1 MNRQSQRGIAL
12 VITLIMLSV
21 VTFMTVIFLAMSRR
35 ERASVKIS
43 EDQNTARLMAD
54 AANARVQ
61 AQVIARM
68 MSAHNRLAYDLFV
81 STNYINPL
89 GFTSQG
95 GNRNSIIT
103 NVNYF
108 VGANGAALSKTD
120 YQQNIANLQI
130 DPRAPVFVTTNRN
143 MPYSD
148 DRFFLDFNRN
158 GLFEATGRYLDL
170 GKNGLPSGKDTNLY
184 QFVGDPQWVG
194 VLEHPEYPHSE
205 TNRFIG
211 RWAFLV
217 LPAGKSLDMN
227 YIHNEVRFVGNM
239 IDGDT
244 RRSYFSRN
252 QGVGSYE
259 INLAGYFRA
268 LNTNIWT
275 ANEYRGYESPLGTY
289 RPSGKAFE
297 HALGVIGYRYNDRV
311 SSLLPL
317 GASFTGRDTN
327 NFISD
332 QIDTYGDGPIIAY
345 NGPRQILNND
355 NDPVSRPWPGSD
367 NPNTL
372 VDVQEILIPKGSS
385 NWNSMATDL
394 QRVSKLSLASYDR
407 YTLYRSLGELGVDSA
422 PATKG
427 KIHLNYANYPGQITT
442 NLVPWAQLRDDR
454 TVRLDT
460 NSTPYTNFFLLSSDA
475 MLRASVVTNVVFPWT
490 NWFGF
495 RRQLTNNLFAS
506 DPLSI
511 IRPDFALTNIQIYHT
526 AMRTNRDAG
535 LSNEYTAPVHR
546 VLQLSAN
553 IYDNMTNRGGNY
565 PYLPSIFRPV
575 FAATATNVYI
585 TGWLE
590 ETNARFVTNSWR
602 YAQSLILGD
611 PSLPPRVYPNINVYG
626 QPAVVGAKKGWPNF
640 NEFAVDIQAE
650 VTRKLEFIKAKVDG
664 PVVLTN
670 QMHLLSLQG
679 LFGVEAWNSYS
690 NKFPR
695 PLRWHVALQSQV
707 ALFATNNGVR
717 IKVWPLANNYQFNLL
732 SDQTTN
738 SWEGWVGETNLAS
751 IKIPLF
757 TNVVMLAGNN
767 ALLRSSPY
775 FTTNSTNSFERSF
788 DPPSWNLEMTNY
800 VQYWLVDP
808 ANNAVVDF
816 VNLGGLVT
824 KMDIARLLALPVSS
838 SSAGIVP
845 DPKVVTDSMLW
856 VTNRVSSNNLASP
869 TLGVMRQ
876 IAISTNLPSVNK
888 TMWMDYSMLIR
899 DKEKAITNFLTF
911 INPRAAVTEQAKL
924 GLRLEAPFNPT
935 RVIVLRASWQAN
947 DPLVHYTASDLFNPL
962 GNSVSYFRPTAVP
975 FVNPGLGAVNRRYS
989 PWGGSPQ
996 QGGALLNT
1004 DYSIFLKDPGIT
1016 NSDAWFFPINQRA
1029 GNSFRFPS
1037 IGELGGV
1044 HRGTPWQTVYL
1055 KADTG
1060 DANGRNVDVRASWCN
1075 WNNTMG
1081 TYPTHDLALIGLF
1094 TAAPNENATRG
1105 LLSVNQGNLAAWTA
1119 VLSGVPVI
1127 SNSVPNAQLSRTTE
1141 PTFITRVIEPASD
1154 QVREIVNGI
1163 NATRSK
1169 QQAGVFSRLGD
1180 ILRTPQLSAAPGI
1193 YGGIVANSPYINGS
1207 SVNQV
1212 RFGLTD
1218 EVVESIPRRILG
1230 LLKVDEP
1237 RFVVYAYGQSLKPA
1251 ERSITTDINFYN
1263 LCTNYQVTGEIV
1275 TKTIFRV
1282 DGEPDNTN
1290 SPLRTVV
1297 EDYSVLPPTE

>member
-43 EDQNTARLMAD
+43 EDQNTARLMVD

-61 AQVIARM
+61 AQVVARM

-89 GFTSQG
+89 GYTSQG

-108 VGANGAALSKTD
+108 VGANGAGLSKTD

-130 DPRAPVFVTTNRN
+130 DPRPPVFVTTNVT

-148 DRFFLDFNRN
+148 NRFFLDFNRN
-158 GLFEATGRYLDL
+158 GLFEPTGRYLDV
-170 GKNGLPSGKDTNLY
+170 GKDGLPSSKDTNLY
-184 QFVGDPQWVG
+184 QYVGDPQWVG
-194 VLEHPEYPHSE
+194 VLEHPEFPHSE

-227 YIHNEVRFVGNM
+227 YIHNEVRFTGDA
-239 IDGDT
+239 IDGDN
-244 RRSYFSRN
+244 RRSYYARN

-289 RPSGKAFE
+289 RPAGKAFE
-297 HALGVIGYRYNDRV
+297 HALGVIAYRYNDRV
-311 SSLLPL
+311 SNLLPL
-317 GASFTGRDTN
+317 GGSFTGRDTN
-327 NFISD
+327 SFLTD
-332 QIDTYGDGPIIAY
+332 QVDTYGDGPIISY
-345 NGPRQILNND
+345 GGPGQVLNND

-367 NPNTL
+367 NPNML
-372 VDVQEILIPKGSS
+372 VDVQEILIPKGGS
-385 NWNSMATDL
+385 NWNSMATEL

-407 YTLYRSLGELGVDSA
+407 YSLYRSFGQLGVDST
-422 PATKG
+422 PAIKG
-427 KIHLNYANYPGQITT
+427 KIHLNFANYPGQIST
-442 NLVPWAQLRDDR
+442 NLVPWPQLRDDR

-460 NSTPYTNFFLLSSDA
+460 NSTPYTNFFLLSADA
-475 MLRASVVTNVVFPWT
+475 MLRASVATNVVYPST

-495 RRQLTNNLFAS
+495 RRQMTNNLFGS
-506 DPLSI
+506 DTLSVV
-511 IRPDFALTNIQIYHT
+511 RPSFALTNIQIYHT
-526 AMRTNRDAG
+526 AMRTNRDVA

-546 VLQLSAN
+546 VLQLAAN
-553 IYDNMTNRGGNY
+553 IYDNMTNRGASY

-590 ETNARFVTNSWR
+590 ETNSRFVTNSWR
-602 YAQSLILGD
+602 YAQSLILAD

-626 QPAVVGAKKGWPNF
+626 QPVVVGAKKGWPNF
-640 NEFAVDIQAE
+640 NEFALDIKAE
-650 VTRKLEFIKAKVDG
+650 VTRKLEFVKAKVDG
-664 PVVLTN
+664 PVVATN

-695 PLRWHVALQSQV
+695 PLRWHVAIQSQA
-707 ALFATNNGVR
+707 ALFATNFGVR
-717 IKVWPLANNYQFNLL
+717 TRVWPLANNYQFNLL

-738 SWEGWVGETNLAS
+738 TWEGWVGETNLNS

-757 TNVVMLAGNN
+757 TNITMLAGNN

-775 FTTNSTNSFERSF
+775 FTTNSTNGFERSF
-788 DPPSWNLEMTNY
+788 ESPSWNLEMTNY

-824 KMDIARLLALPVSS
+824 KMDIAKLLALPAVSANALVS
-838 SSAGIVP
+838 E
-845 DPKVVTDSMLW
+845 DPKVVTDNMLW
-856 VTNRVSSNNLASP
+856 ITNRVSSNNVASP

-876 IAISTNLPSVNK
+876 IAISTNLPSVNR
-888 TMWMDYSMLIR
+888 TMWADYSMLIR
-899 DKEKAITNFLTF
+899 DKERAITNFQTF
-911 INPRAAVTEQAKL
+911 IDPRATIAEKAKL
-924 GLRLEAPFNPT
+924 GLRQEAPFNPT

-962 GNSVSYFRPTAVP
+962 GTTVNYFRPTAVP
-975 FVNPGLGAVNRRYS
+975 FRNPGLGFVNRRYA
-989 PWGGSPQ
+989 PWGGSPL
-996 QGGALLNT
+996 QGGQLLST
-1004 DYSIFLKDPGIT
+1004 DNSAFLKDPGIT
-1016 NSDAWFFPINQRA
+1016 NSDAWYFPINQRA
-1029 GNSFRFPS
+1029 SGFYRFPS
-1037 IGELGGV
+1037 IGDLGGV

-1055 KADTG
+1055 KADAGNPDKVEVKT
-1060 DANGRNVDVRASWCN
+1060 AWRRWS
-1075 WNNTMG
+1075 NTDG
-1081 TYPTHDLALIGLF
+1081 TYPTQDLALVGLF
-1094 TAAPNENATRG
+1094 TAAPNENAARG

-1119 VLSGVPVI
+1119 VLSGIPVV
-1127 SNSVPNAQLSRTTE
+1127 SNSVPNAKMTQTTE

-1154 QVREIVNGI
+1154 QVRDIVRGI
-1163 NATRSK
+1163 NGTRSS
-1169 QQAGVFSRLGD
+1169 QRSGVFSRLGD
-1180 ILRTPQLSAAPGI
+1180 ILRTPQLSAAPGL
-1193 YGGIVANSPYINGS
+1193 YGGIVANSPYLNTS
-1207 SVNQV
+1207 SQNQTSY
-1212 RFGLTD
+1212 GLTD
-1218 EVVESIPRRILG
+1218 EVVEGIPRRILG

-1237 RFVVYAYGQSLKPA
+1237 RFVVYAFGQSLKPA
-1251 ERSITTDINFYN
+1251 DRSITTDINFYN
-1263 LCTNYQVTGEIV
+1263 LCTNYQVMGEIV

-1290 SPLRTVV
+1290 SPLRTVI